1 MLYLLF
7 ISIVITLYSYISFK
21 KLKTTC
27 NKKTNS
33 LINELKK
40 EQLIYMKNNNID
52 FQIADIKNE
61 TNIKLNTIHTDLI
74 NLHFTTSEILKS
86 TFS

>member
-7 ISIVITLYSYISFK
+7 ISIIITLYSYVSFK

-33 LINELKK
+33 IINEIKK
-40 EQLIYMKNNNID
+40 EQLIYIKNNNVD
-52 FQIADIKNE
+52 LQIADIKSK